1 MSKHECEEL
10 LTAEEIRQMY
20 GLEKDEDLY
29 KFVKQ
34 VNSISKGTR
43 IVIISKEGDNYDQD

>member
-1 MSKHECEEL
+1 MSKHEREEF

-29 KFVKQ
+29 KFVKKIN
-34 VNSISKGTR
+34 NSSKGSR
-43 IVIISKEGDNYDQD
+43 ITIIKEKGDKHEN